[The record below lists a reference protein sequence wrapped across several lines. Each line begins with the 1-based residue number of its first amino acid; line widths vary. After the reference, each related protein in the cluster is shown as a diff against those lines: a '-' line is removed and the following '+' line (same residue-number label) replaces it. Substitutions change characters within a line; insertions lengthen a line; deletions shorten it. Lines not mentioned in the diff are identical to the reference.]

1 MLPNAFIG
9 KTKKPTTKEL
19 SDVLGPARS
28 LWDDLLEQL
37 ADGLGVN
44 GEEWNSYSKKAGW
57 SLKVKRGERTILYMI
72 PCSGSFR
79 IAFVLG
85 DKAIKAALQS
95 DPPQRM
101 IQIIKEGKRYPEGTG
116 ITLEMVTA
124 KDVPI
129 IKKLAAAK
137 LGN

>member
-19 SDVLGPARS
+19 ATALGSAKS
-28 LWDDLLEQL
+28 LWDELLQQL
-37 ADGLGVN
+37 ADDLGVD
-44 GEEWNSYSKKAGW
+44 GQEWNSYSKKAGW
-57 SLKVKRGERTILYMI
+57 SLKVKRGDRTILYMI

-101 IQIIKEGKRYPEGTG
+101 VQIIKEAKRYPEGNG

-129 IKKLAAAK
+129 IRKLAAAK
-137 LGN
+137 CGN